1 MGTRGRRSAA
11 SLSVVPTGGVVV
23 VHRPGPPS
31 DLTQEQAHEWR
42 AIVSRM
48 PADWFPRETHGLL
61 AAYCQHITEL
71 ASIAQL
77 INQVKATE
85 PLDVAAYDRLLK
97 VRERESRAA
106 SSLATRMRITQ
117 QSTYDEKKKKPLTL
131 DVPWGQEQEPGGHR
145 VD

>member
-1 MGTRGRRSAA
+1 MGTRGRRSSAA
-11 SLSVVPTGGVVV
+11 LSVVQVGAVVV
-23 VHRPGPPS
+23 QRPRPPEV
-31 DLTQEQAHEWR
+31 LNQEQAHEWL
-42 AIVSRM
+42 AIVNRM

-77 INQVKATE
+77 VEQVKETE
-85 PLDVAAYDRLLK
+85 PLDVVAYDRLLK

-131 DVPWGQEQEPGGHR
+131 ETPWGPEQEPGSN
-145 VD
+145 

>member
-1 MGTRGRRSAA
+1 MGVRGRKSGA
-11 SLSVVPTGGVVV
+11 SLAV
-23 VHRPGPPS
+23 VHPLTVIHRPNPPS
-31 DLTQEQAHEWR
+31 LLTRDQADEWR
-42 AIVSRM
+42 AIVARM

-77 INQVKATE
+77 INQVKQAGT
-85 PLDVAAYDRLLK
+85 LDVASYDRLLK
-97 VRERESRAA
+97 MRERESRAA

-117 QSTYDEKKKKPLTL
+117 QSTYDENKKKPLTI
-131 DVPWGQEQEPGGHR
+131 DEPWKDDEEPEEHQ